1 MKKLYAIL
9 LVITISAASCAV
21 NREKESGKEN
31 IPSLEPPKAL
41 NDDWSKWLV
50 GDWQGTAKSDFGQ
63 HKDWAKGDCRL
74 NIELALNGQ
83 FLILKGQSRVKSL
96 SDEYIKQLKGQ
107 NLSEEDIEKIRN
119 STFESVEVY
128 TIDPKTG
135 EIIAY
140 LFDSLRCVAKGT
152 GKREGNKETINW
164 VWSVQGQGTSTRV
177 TEKISDDKFISTEK
191 YTMPDGSIME
201 DKVEMSRNK
210 KPPT

>member
-1 MKKLYAIL
+1 MKKLSAIL
-9 LVITISAASCAV
+9 LVITISAASCAT
-21 NREKESGKEN
+21 NRVRESGKEN

-74 NIELALNGQ
+74 NIEFALNGQ
-83 FLILKGQSRVKSL
+83 FLVRKGQSRVTSL

-107 NLSEEDIEKIRN
+107 HLSDSDIEKMRK
-119 STFESVEVY
+119 STFESLEVY

-135 EIIAY
+135 QVVGY

-152 GKREGNKETINW
+152 GKREGNKEIMNW
-164 VWSVQGQGTSTRV
+164 VWSVQGAGSSARI

-191 YTMPDGSIME
+191 YTMPDGSAME
-201 DKVEMSRNK
+201 DTAEMTRK
-210 KPPT
+210 